1 MPTSAAVCLMVL
13 CLSVI
18 VLGARAQED
27 FFVAPGGNDT
37 WSGKLKEPNA
47 ARDDG
52 PFATM
57 QRAQKAVRDLKTA
70 QPDRKGPLTVAVR
83 GGAYFLTEPLVFTPE
98 DSGTADAPVQY
109 VALPN
114 EQPLISGGVR
124 LTGWKRDDKGR
135 WQLEVPDVA
144 NGTWVFNQL
153 FVNGQRR
160 YRPRLPKDAYAFIAG
175 EMAPSKPK
183 APGFDRFK
191 FKAGDIKG
199 EWKNLEDVEVLTF
212 HNWFMTRFRVASVDD
227 KARVIQ
233 FTGYTAGTA
242 DYAGLKQGW
251 RYIVENVYEALEKPG
266 EWYLDRKSGVLT
278 YIPMPG
284 EDPEKAE
291 VIAPR
296 IETLVQLKG
305 DAAKKQV
312 VQHIHF
318 VGLTFSHTN
327 WKLAPEGYSFCQA
340 EAALGGTVGAVGTCD
355 CVLRNCT
362 VSHIGNYAVDFGVGC
377 KRNRVENCELT
388 DLGAGGVKI
397 GEMQLR
403 GKEEEIASHNTVT
416 NCLIAY
422 AARVHPAAIG
432 VWIGHSPYNTVEHN
446 EMYDFYYSTVSVGW
460 SWGYGKSG
468 SHHNTIAYN
477 HMHKIGQGVLTDM
490 GGIYTLGVSPGTV
503 LHHNVMHDIESHSYG
518 GWGIYFD
525 EGSQGIVAEN
535 NIAYRTKSSGFHQ
548 HYGRENVVRNNIFAF
563 GIEAQL
569 MRSRDEPHLSFT
581 FEQNIVYWKDA
592 PLLGSNWN
600 GDTKK
605 FLMRKNLY
613 WEEGGGKILFAGLS
627 FEDWQA
633 KRGEDLESIIADPL
647 FVDPE
652 HGNFA
657 LKPGSPAE
665 KIGFQP
671 IDTSNVGRL
680 PVAGVTQTV
689 VKELPRAFPP
699 PPPPPPPAPIAE
711 DFEEVP
717 VGEKP
722 PGAVVSEDSGVKE
735 AVLRVTDETAASGKH
750 SLKFTDAPGQK
761 FPWDPHMW
769 YEPRFKEGVMV
780 GTFALRVEQG
790 AVFFHEWRTQGH
802 PYQAGPS
809 LRVEGDGTLTAAGK
823 KVATLPLGKWVR
835 FEITA
840 GLGKD
845 AKGKWDLAVTL
856 PDTPEPQKFTD
867 LPCSPQFKSL
877 FWLGFVAHATEKA
890 VFYVDDIT
898 LAPKKP

>member
-1 MPTSAAVCLMVL
+1 MPTIVTACLVMFFVSCAAAAAEGD
-13 CLSVI
+13 I
-18 VLGARAQED
+18 
-27 FFVAPGGNDT
+27 FVAPGGNDA

-47 ARDDG
+47 DKSDG
-52 PFATM
+52 PFATIP
-57 QRAQKAVRDLKTA
+57 RAQKAVRELRAA
-70 QPDRKGPLTVAVR
+70 QADRKTPIVVGVR
-83 GGAYFLTEPLVFTPE
+83 GTHFLTEPLVFTPE
-98 DSGTADAPVQY
+98 DSGTAEAPVIY
-109 VALPN
+109 EGAGGA
-114 EQPLISGGVR
+114 LISGGVK
-124 LTGWKRDDKGR
+124 LTGFKRDDKGR
-135 WQLEVPDVA
+135 WTVEIPDVKD
-144 NGTWVFNQL
+144 GKWVFNQL
-153 FVNGQRR
+153 FVNGERR
-160 YRPRLPKDAYAFIAG
+160 YRPRLPKDTYAFIAA
-175 EMAPSKPK
+175 EMTPSKPK

-199 EWKNLEDVEVLTF
+199 DWKNLDDVEVLTF
-212 HNWFMTRFRVASVDD
+212 HNWFMSRFRVQSVDD
-227 KARVIQ
+227 TARVVQ

-266 EWYLDRKSGVLT
+266 EWYLDRKAGTLT

-305 DAAKKQV
+305 DAAKKQL
-312 VQHIHF
+312 VQHIYF
-318 VGLTFSHTN
+318 GGLTFSHTN
-327 WKLAPEGYSFCQA
+327 WKLAPQGYSFCQA
-340 EAALGGTVGAVGTCD
+340 EAILGGAISGVGTCD
-355 CVLRNCT
+355 CVIKDCA

-403 GKEEEIASHNTVT
+403 GKEEEIASHNTVS

-422 AARVHPAAIG
+422 AGRMHPAAIG

-446 EMYDFYYSTVSVGW
+446 EMFDYYYSTVSVGW

-477 HMHKIGQGVLTDM
+477 HMHKVGQGVLTDM

-503 LHHNVMHDIESHSYG
+503 LHHNVMHDITSHSYG
-518 GWGIYFD
+518 GWGVYFD
-525 EGSQGIVAEN
+525 EGSQGVVAEN

-548 HYGRENVVRNNIFAF
+548 HYGRENIVRNNIFAF

-569 MRSRDEPHLSFT
+569 MRSRDEAHLSFT

-613 WEEGGGKILFAGLS
+613 WEEGGGKILFAGMPL
-627 FEDWQA
+627 EDWQA

-647 FVDPE
+647 FADPE
-652 HGNFA
+652 KGDFT

-671 IDTSNVGRL
+671 IDVSKVGRL
-680 PVAGVTQTV
+680 PVAGMKQTPIRKDV
-689 VKELPRAFPP
+689 PFAYPP

-722 PGAVVSEDSGVKE
+722 PGAVVSEDAGVKE
-735 AVLRVTDETAASGKH
+735 AVIRVTDETAASGKR

-769 YEPRFKEGVMV
+769 YEPRFKEGVMA
-780 GTFALRVEQG
+780 GKFALRMEKG

-823 KVATLPLGKWVR
+823 KVATLPPGKWAR

-845 AKGKWDLAVTL
+845 AKGTWDLAVTL
-856 PDTPEPQKFTD
+856 PDTPEPIKLAD

-877 FWLGFVAHATEKA
+877 FWLGFVAHGNEKT
-890 VFYVDDIT
+890 VFYVDDIE
-898 LAPKKP
+898 LKPKGP